1 MISYTDSADNIT
13 SEMLSGFFVGWP
25 NPPSEETHLRLLN
38 KSDEIVIAIDE
49 KSDRVIG
56 FITAITDNV
65 LACYIPLL
73 EVLPEYQKQGI
84 GGELVRRL
92 LDKFR
97 DFYMVDLVCAKDK
110 VLFYE
115 KFGLREDIAM
125 TRRDFE
131 NQSGR

>member
-25 NPPSEETHLRLLN
+25 NPPSEETHRRLLS
-38 KSDEIVIAIDE
+38 KSDEIVVAIDE
-49 KSDRVIG
+49 RSDRVVG

-84 GGELVRRL
+84 GSELVRRM

-97 DFYMVDLVCAKDK
+97 DFYMVDLVCSNDK
-110 VLFYE
+110 VSFYE
-115 KFGLREDIAM
+115 KFGLRADTAM
-125 TRRDFE
+125 THRDFE